1 MGLAGGRDSSR
12 QTVGELA
19 WQRLPTSLSRSPWLV
34 PGCCREPPPTLW
46 ASGLGCGAAQVEAVM
61 SQLQCPWQR

>member
-12 QTVGELA
+12 QTVGELGRR
-19 WQRLPTSLSRSPWLV
+19 QLSTSLSRSPWSV
-34 PGCCREPPPTLW
+34 PGWRREPPPTLW
-46 ASGLGCGAAQVEAVM
+46 VSGHGCGASQVEAVM